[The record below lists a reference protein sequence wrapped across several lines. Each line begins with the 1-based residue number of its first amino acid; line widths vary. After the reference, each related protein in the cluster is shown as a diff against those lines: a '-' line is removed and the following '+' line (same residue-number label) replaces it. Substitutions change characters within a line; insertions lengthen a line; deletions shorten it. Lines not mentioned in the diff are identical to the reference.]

1 MARTSRWLTTQQAA
15 GSRLE
20 QLANAFA
27 SAVAVAVA
35 VAVVESHPS
44 ATRWLQQHDVNNVL
58 PLVYANQRVAAVGA
72 AAGVKEGGSGGSQA
86 ASLL

>member
-27 SAVAVAVA
+27 SAVA

-58 PLVYANQRVAAVGA
+58 PLVYANQRVAAAVGA
-72 AAGVKEGGSGGSQA
+72 EVKEGGSGGSQA